1 MKLIKFLRIINTK
14 YKEMPVIFPAIG
26 VKAASLTK
34 MATIGSRSLPVISLM
49 RSYPLTSE
57 RTSRVLHRL
66 TQLIG
71 GTVLAFSAAAVAH
84 SLDRCPRTGR
94 LRLLITSPE
103 EDIEIGN
110 RMSHSLLSSMPRELV
125 LSSSH
130 PLNRICQRIV
140 DTISIRAD
148 LRGTT
153 FNIVVISDSQRNA
166 FALPNGD
173 IVLHAGLISEIKNED
188 ELAGLIAH
196 EMSHSLLRHSSEVV
210 SMSDL
215 ARIPSGFLYS
225 AVALTGTGP
234 LSGLLRWLAVE
245 IAQPERLL
253 AELPT
258 SRRLEKE
265 ADRVGIDLMVQS
277 GYDANA
283 VLDYWK
289 RQPKSEKY
297 LTVASSHPNNAD
309 RLQEIQQYL
318 ETKQLSAPNKRT
330 RIKPEE
336 DPETTLEY
344 WIARISSQMKQS

>member
-1 MKLIKFLRIINTK
+1 
-14 YKEMPVIFPAIG
+14 
-26 VKAASLTK
+26 
-34 MATIGSRSLPVISLM
+34 
-49 RSYPLTSE
+49 
-57 RTSRVLHRL
+57 
-66 TQLIG
+66 
-71 GTVLAFSAAAVAH
+71 
-84 SLDRCPRTGR
+84 
-94 LRLLITSPE
+94 
-103 EDIEIGN
+103 
-110 RMSHSLLSSMPRELV
+110 
-125 LSSSH
+125 
-130 PLNRICQRIV
+130 V

-153 FNIVVISDSQRNA
+153 FNIVVISDNQRNA

-173 IVLHAGLISEIKNED
+173 IVLHAGLISDIKNED

-196 EMSHSLLRHSSEVV
+196 EMSHSILRHSSEVV
-210 SMSDL
+210 SISDL

-245 IAQPERLL
+245 MAQPERLL

-283 VLDYWK
+283 VLEYWK

-309 RLQEIQQYL
+309 RLQEIKQYL
-318 ETKQLSAPNKRT
+318 DSKQLSASNPPT

-336 DPETTLEY
+336 DRETTLEY
-344 WIARISSQMKQS
+344 WIARISSQMKPS